1 MMSTFAVMLPAL
13 ILMCGLSL
21 DLGMMELRQ
30 MRMQTAA
37 DDAALSA
44 AFEVE
49 HNTWNW
55 VSLGQAEASSYGY
68 TNGANNVTVTV
79 TMGPNY
85 GAYQGRM
92 DAMQVTIQQRVR
104 TLFMGALN
112 GGYVTVQAQSVA
124 FVTPCMYL
132 LGTKKLALSTYQ
144 STSGA
149 LNSYNICP
157 VALNGTLEVDAPSHV
172 DVEAVNLYGTSPTVT
187 GGGLVT
193 PTPYVGSTT
202 LADPL
207 AYVTAPSATGSC
219 TSTSYSATNATVT
232 LNPGTYCKGLTLT
245 NSTVTLN
252 PGLYVIT
259 GGANWTNSTV
269 TGNGVTLYFTSGG
282 GASYGQFQMNFS
294 TVSLTAPTSSSNG
307 ALAGFVVFADR
318 NWVATQA
325 QDFRIYFS
333 SMSGDGIWYMPTAGF
348 YIWNANPSIY
358 VEGTVTGPHYFG
370 IVADNLFEEGSNLN
384 PRGDYSYVSGGNPF
398 RTQEALVQ

>member
-1 MMSTFAVMLPAL
+1 MLPVL

-30 MRMQTAA
+30 MKMQTAA
-37 DDAALSA
+37 DDSALSA

-49 HNTWNW
+49 HNTWSW
-55 VSLGQAEASSYGY
+55 VSLGQQEASSYGF
-68 TNGANNVTVTV
+68 TDGLNNATVTV

-85 GAYQGRM
+85 GAYQGRA
-92 DAMQVTIQQRVR
+92 DAMQVTISQKVR

-112 GGYVTVQAQSVA
+112 GGYVTLQAKSVA
-124 FVTPCMYL
+124 LVTPCVYL
-132 LGTKKLALSTYQ
+132 LGARGLATSTYQ

-149 LNSYNICP
+149 LNSLNICP
-157 VALNGTLEVDAPSHV
+157 VSLNGTLEVDSPSHV
-172 DVEAVNLYGTSPTVT
+172 DVEAVNLYGVSTTVT
-187 GGGLVT
+187 GGGQVM
-193 PTPYVGSTT
+193 PTPSVKPTT
-202 LADPL
+202 LTDPL
-207 AYVTAPSATGSC
+207 AYIAAPTFIAGCSY
-219 TSTSYSATNATVT
+219 TSYSLSNKTAT
-232 LNPGTYCKGLTLT
+232 LNPGTYCKGLNLN
-245 NSTVTLN
+245 NSTVTLS

-259 GGANWTNSTV
+259 GGANWTNSAV

-294 TVSLTAPTSSSNG
+294 MVSLTAPTSSSNG
-307 ALAGFVVFADR
+307 AIAAIVVFADR
-318 NWVATQA
+318 NWLATQA

-333 SMSGDGIWYMPTAGF
+333 SMSGDGIWYMPSAGF
-348 YIWNANPSIY
+348 FIWNANPSIY